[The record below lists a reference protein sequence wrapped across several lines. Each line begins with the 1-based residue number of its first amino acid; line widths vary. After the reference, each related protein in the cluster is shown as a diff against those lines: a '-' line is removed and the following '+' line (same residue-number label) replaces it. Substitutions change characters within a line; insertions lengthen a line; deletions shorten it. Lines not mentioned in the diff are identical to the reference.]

1 MTHSDR
7 RDQETGSMPLRV
19 KDETVSKRPI
29 TSEKQ
34 PWIVAGDL
42 VDLMLEAAARVPIP

>member
-29 TSEKQ
+29 TSAKQ

-42 VDLMLEAAARVPIP
+42 VDLLLEVGARVPIP